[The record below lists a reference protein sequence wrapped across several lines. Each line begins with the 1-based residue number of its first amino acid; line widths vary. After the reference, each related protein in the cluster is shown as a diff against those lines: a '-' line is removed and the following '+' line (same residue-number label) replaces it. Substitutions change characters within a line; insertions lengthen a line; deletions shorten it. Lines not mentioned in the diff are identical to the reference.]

1 MSEMLRD
8 PLMNEI
14 FRNRT
19 SREQPRTSPGGRN
32 NLKGNRNEIF

>member
-14 FRNRT
+14 FLDRT
-19 SREQPRTSPGGRN
+19 RREQPINPAPEGRN
-32 NLKGNRNEIF
+32 SF